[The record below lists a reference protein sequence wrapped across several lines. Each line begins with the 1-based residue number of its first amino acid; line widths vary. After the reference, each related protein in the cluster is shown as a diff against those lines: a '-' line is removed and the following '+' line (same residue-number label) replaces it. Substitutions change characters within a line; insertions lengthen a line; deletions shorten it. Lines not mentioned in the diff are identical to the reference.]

1 MSSSEYFRTINGNC
15 SDRILLEARHDPD
28 EFRSR
33 VRGWLVDTV
42 PTNWR
47 LEQASNSEALQI
59 EFQRWWFGKLSSI
72 GMINAHWPASWGGE
86 DIDIAQQI
94 IFYEELARAKAP
106 NTASFIVSLN
116 QVPATLFGAGTQAQK
131 DRFIGGV
138 LSGDIWCQGFS
149 EPNAGSD
156 LAAIRTKAFKK
167 NETYIISG
175 QKIWTSYAHFSKYCL
190 LLARTDPDSN
200 RHHGLSLFILDMST
214 PGITLRPILQANG
227 QAEFNEMFLDNV
239 EIPTENLIGQEGD
252 GWRIAQSA
260 LSAER
265 GLMIFE
271 LSERLRC
278 FMRDLT
284 VEARAG
290 ALWWRDDQYRREFVK
305 AYMDM
310 EALRLMIRAML
321 HQSSGQTEMSG
332 LYAPIFVKLHYAQLL
347 QRFGDLMVRVHGL
360 QGQELRP
367 DIATNGS
374 PGGNWMFDY
383 MTSWVWTIS
392 GGTNEI
398 IRNIISERV
407 LGLPR

>member
-1 MSSSEYFRTINGNC
+1 MALNGDIQVNNYGSTNSS
-15 SDRILLEARHDPD
+15 LLEVRHDPA
-28 EFRSR
+28 EFRLR
-33 VRGWLVDTV
+33 IRNWLADTV

-47 LEQASNSEALQI
+47 EELSNSSEAQQI
-59 EFQRWWFGKLSSI
+59 EFQRWWFSKLSGV
-72 GMINAHWPASWGGE
+72 GMINAHWPSSWGGE
-86 DIDIAQQI
+86 DLEISQQI
-94 IFYEELARAKAP
+94 VFYEELARAKAP
-106 NTASFIVSLN
+106 NTASYVVSLN
-116 QVPATLFGAGTQAQK
+116 QVPAALFGAGTQTQI
-131 DRFIGGV
+131 DRYIGGV
-138 LSGDIWCQGFS
+138 LSGDFWCQGFS

-156 LAAIRTKAFKK
+156 LAAIRTKAVRK
-167 NETYIISG
+167 NDIYIVSG

-190 LLARTDPDSN
+190 LLVRTDPASE
-200 RHHGLSLFILDMST
+200 RHKGLSLFILDMSS

-239 EIPTENLIGQEGD
+239 EIPAENLIGQEGS
-252 GWRIAQSA
+252 GWHIAQSA

-278 FMRDLT
+278 FMSDMSA
-284 VEARAG
+284 EARAG
-290 ALWWRDDQYRREFVK
+290 ASWWRDDQYRREFVK

-310 EALRLMIRAML
+310 EALRLMVRSML
-321 HQSSGQTEMSG
+321 HQSTEQAEMAG
-332 LYAPIFVKLHYAQLL
+332 LYSPMFVKLHYAQLL
-347 QRFGDLMVRVHGL
+347 QRFGDLMVRVHGM
-360 QGQELRP
+360 QGQELKP

-383 MTSWVWTIS
+383 ITSWVWTIS